1 MAPRCRQTT
10 TIYALSTRR
19 EPNLTQGWGT
29 HKGIR
34 ARRRRAASTLRS
46 EAGSIALRVRPEEKT
61 FRLEEANAIV
71 PRLHVLMERLQRGA
85 LRLHEELTGLARE
98 TGVELASLA
107 PEELMR
113 QRPAARALV
122 EELDGI
128 VAEIEASGAHL
139 KDVQLGLIDFPAELD
154 GEIVYLCWQFGEPEV
169 AFWHRIEDGFA
180 GRRPLPG
187 PPRPRYLQ

>member
-1 MAPRCRQTT
+1 MGDAQGYPRAP
-10 TIYALSTRR
+10 
-19 EPNLTQGWGT
+19 E
-29 HKGIR
+29 
-34 ARRRRAASTLRS
+34 RAASTLRS
-46 EAGSIALRVRPEEKT
+46 EAASIVLHVRPEKT

-139 KDVQLGLIDFPAELD
+139 KDVQLGLVDFPAELD